1 MTPRPSQKRRLSNV
15 QIGLIV
21 VVLTTIGFY
30 LAFSK
35 SLPFSGDGYTVKA
48 VFQDAQS
55 IRANSPVRIAGVDVG
70 KVTSIEHLLDEDG
83 NGRDAAVI
91 TMTVEDEA
99 RPIKEDATLQL
110 RPRLFLEGNL
120 FVDVQP
126 GSPSADE
133 LSSGGLIPLEQ
144 TAVSVQLDQVLTGLQ
159 QPVRENLQVF
169 LKQFGDALD
178 RYGGAAGF
186 RESFRTSP
194 KAYRATAQVNEALLG
209 TQPGDLVGVVRN
221 LGDTV
226 RALDQNEAQLQDLVT
241 NLRIVTGSFASE
253 RQALE
258 EGIAELPQALAV
270 GRPALAKLNDALPP
284 LRAFSRE
291 ALPGVRAADRMLP
304 AATPFLA
311 QLRALVSKEELRG
324 LVKDLRPTVPDLAR
338 LAKET
343 LPLLEETRELSSCFN
358 SVVIPWSNLTIPAAS
373 DDPDLQVF
381 KETGYSLA
389 GVAGESRSGDAQ
401 GQWFRVL
408 GGGGTNSLSFLS
420 TDSGPTAGVTPFS
433 VAGAQPA
440 KQSSAKTPFH
450 SDVACE
456 TQDVPDLSSEI
467 GDVSATTMSAGGSS
481 SASESPAQEEAA
493 TLAAEYA
500 EAYKGLLNADQ
511 LEATGQLQEAE
522 ALREQSQAALAQFN
536 KLHLD
541 DYRQAILELTGGGD

>member
-241 NLRIVTGSFASE
+241 NLRIVTGSFAS
-253 RQALE
+253 
-258 EGIAELPQALAV
+258 
-270 GRPALAKLNDALPP
+270 
-284 LRAFSRE
+284 
-291 ALPGVRAADRMLP
+291 
-304 AATPFLA
+304 
-311 QLRALVSKEELRG
+311 
-324 LVKDLRPTVPDLAR
+324 
-338 LAKET
+338 
-343 LPLLEETRELSSCFN
+343 
-358 SVVIPWSNLTIPAAS
+358 
-373 DDPDLQVF
+373 
-381 KETGYSLA
+381 
-389 GVAGESRSGDAQ
+389 
-401 GQWFRVL
+401 
-408 GGGGTNSLSFLS
+408 
-420 TDSGPTAGVTPFS
+420 
-433 VAGAQPA
+433 
-440 KQSSAKTPFH
+440 
-450 SDVACE
+450 
-456 TQDVPDLSSEI
+456 
-467 GDVSATTMSAGGSS
+467 
-481 SASESPAQEEAA
+481 
-493 TLAAEYA
+493 
-500 EAYKGLLNADQ
+500 
-511 LEATGQLQEAE
+511 
-522 ALREQSQAALAQFN
+522 
-536 KLHLD
+536 
-541 DYRQAILELTGGGD
+541 